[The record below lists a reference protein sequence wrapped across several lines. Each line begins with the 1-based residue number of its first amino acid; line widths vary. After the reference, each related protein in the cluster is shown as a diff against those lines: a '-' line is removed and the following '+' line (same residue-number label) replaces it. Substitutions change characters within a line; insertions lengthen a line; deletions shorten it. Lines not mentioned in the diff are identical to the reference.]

1 MRIRTIFFASFLLS
15 SFAVIGQYKNDN
27 VLYRLVYFQDLCKT
41 MEENP
46 GYLLLDVR
54 SKGEYED
61 TSSFVGL
68 NIGRFKNATN
78 ISVQDL
84 GTRINEIKD
93 YKDQPVFVYCSH
105 SQRSRRASKM
115 LADSGFKKVFN
126 INSGFSSTHLF
137 PASSVECILA
147 HTERNTP
154 YKILAP
160 QDLVQMLDKDSKKYF
175 LLDVRPDSIF
185 EGKSSNEKMNTYGTI
200 KGATHIARANLETN
214 LDKLEPF
221 KQGASKEIIL
231 IDAFGDESAKAAV
244 YLTEK
249 GYKNISLL
257 FNGIDAWVTTAEAD
271 LPAKN
276 KYLDQHAPFIILPS
290 SEFPDF
296 ISKNPEALFV
306 DVRSK
311 EEFANQ
317 SKDSWRNIGV
327 LQNAINIPVADID
340 GKNAG
345 LVAYQAK
352 PVLIYSFSGGEEIY
366 RAARKLTKEGF
377 KNVSVLAGGLFNL
390 RWTAHNVRGREKI
403 DDLVINVPEENL

>member
-1 MRIRTIFFASFLLS
+1 MEA
-15 SFAVIGQYKNDN
+15 YKTDPSN
-27 VLYRLVYFQDLCKT
+27 
-41 MEENP
+41 
-46 GYLLLDVR
+46 
-54 SKGEYED
+54 
-61 TSSFVGL
+61 
-68 NIGRFKNATN
+68 
-78 ISVQDL
+78 
-84 GTRINEIKD
+84 
-93 YKDQPVFVYCSH
+93 
-105 SQRSRRASKM
+105 KM
-115 LADSGFKKVFN
+115 
-126 INSGFSSTHLF
+126 
-137 PASSVECILA
+137 
-147 HTERNTP
+147 
-154 YKILAP
+154 
-160 QDLVQMLDKDSKKYF
+160 
-175 LLDVRPDSIF
+175 
-185 EGKSSNEKMNTYGTI
+185 
-200 KGATHIARANLETN
+200 
-214 LDKLEPF
+214 
-221 KQGASKEIIL
+221 IL
-231 IDAFGDESAKAAV
+231 IDAIGDESAKAAV

-249 GYKNISLL
+249 GFKNISLL
-257 FNGIDAWVTTAEAD
+257 FNGIDAWVATAEAD